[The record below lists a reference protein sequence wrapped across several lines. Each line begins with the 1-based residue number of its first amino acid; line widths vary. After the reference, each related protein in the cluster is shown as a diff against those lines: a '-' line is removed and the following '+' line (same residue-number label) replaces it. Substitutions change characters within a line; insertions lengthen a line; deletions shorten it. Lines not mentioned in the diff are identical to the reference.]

1 LVHAELAYHPRD
13 EVIMPRFLP
22 AIAAIVSCLFP
33 LIAADGAPTEPVS
46 AASPAA
52 SRDEQLL
59 IAARLAD
66 DVYQRHYR
74 GLLAAL
80 ASPDEAL
87 RVQTI
92 RDLGR
97 LQDSEV
103 VPLLLPFLEA
113 SKRSPAELNAAAE
126 SLADLGA
133 VTASESLQRLLAH
146 KEAAV
151 RAQAQKSL
159 TRLQSMGAG
168 HFMGL
173 AKDPDDA
180 LRDSAVTNLGTLK
193 HAEAAAVLIEA
204 LGHDDRTH
212 IRRMAALSL
221 TKLGDRRHAPALT
234 EALTDGDARVRRY
247 AAAGLAQLGA
257 VEAVPELLMALE
269 ANIAG
274 AHINRAVM
282 QLTKQDFGFDATGNI
297 IDRTAAIEKGFS
309 WWAANGS
316 QVTGK

>member
-1 LVHAELAYHPRD
+1 
-13 EVIMPRFLP
+13 MPRILP
-22 AIAAIVSCLFP
+22 AVAAIVTVLFP
-33 LIAADGAPTEPVS
+33 LIAADEP
-46 AASPAA
+46 AAATQPVAAVEPAA
-52 SRDEQLL
+52 SDTDQQLL

-66 DVYQRHYR
+66 DIYQRHYQ
-74 GLLAAL
+74 GLLVAL

-97 LQDSEV
+97 LQDLDA

-113 SKRSPAELNAAAE
+113 AKRSPAELNAAAE

-133 VTASESLQRLLAH
+133 TNANEWLQRLLAH
-146 KEAAV
+146 KNATV

-159 TRLQSMGAG
+159 TRLQNMGPG
-168 HFMGL
+168 NFMER
-173 AKDPDDA
+173 ATDSDDA
-180 LRDSAVTNLGTLK
+180 LRSSAVTNLGTLK
-193 HAEAAAVLIEA
+193 HAAAAAVLIEA

-221 TKLGDRRHAPALT
+221 AKLGDRTHAPALI
-234 EALTDGDARVRRY
+234 EALTDGDARVRHY
-247 AAAGLAQLGA
+247 AATGLAQLGA
-257 VEAVPELLMALE
+257 VEAVPSLLMALE

-274 AHINRAVM
+274 AHVNRAVM
-282 QLTKQDFGFDATGNI
+282 QLTGQDFGFDATANI
-297 IDRTAAIEKGFS
+297 LERTAAIEKGFS
-309 WWAANGS
+309 WWAANAK